1 MAASLQVGDIIRIPD
16 DDIGESVVDEVFDA
30 ETAER
35 VKRTHP
41 VGARCDR
48 MIARDPADNLI
59 VIREGGYHY
68 WDHESGSDDPARV
81 GPQGVRGGQ
90 GRVTEPY
97 TATGPGS

>member
-1 MAASLQVGDIIRIPD
+1 MAASLQVGDIIRIRD

-59 VIREGGYHY
+59 VIREGAYHY
-68 WDHESGSDDPARV
+68 CNHESDRMIRLGSDPKEFAAAKDV
-81 GPQGVRGGQ
+81 
-90 GRVTEPY
+90 
-97 TATGPGS
+97 